1 MRRPARPDASR
12 QSASSAT
19 VTHVLEVLDAES
31 VRRWV
36 VVTRAALAARRAEID
51 ALNVFP
57 VPDGDTGTN
66 MYLTLDQALDVTR
79 TEHERL
85 GAVTDL
91 PLDVEVAAMSRAT
104 LMSARGNS
112 GVILSQ
118 LVRGVSE
125 VIAGEGL
132 TEVDVAAVARAFA
145 RGARRARESVVRA
158 QEGTILTVADATT
171 AEVER
176 VVAEGGGL
184 GDLTRAAVDAARA
197 ALARTPEQLQAL
209 ADAGVVDAGGAGY
222 LLFVEALDQV
232 VHEKGPASHYVVD
245 DFILNQSLERRPEWS
260 QDRQASGGSRAVP
273 AHEGP
278 AYEVMYLLHDITEEQ
293 VTVLRG
299 ALDEL
304 GDSVVV
310 SSAEDVTHVHVH
322 TDDIGGVLE
331 AGLVHGAP
339 QRVAVTLLELM
350 SPAPGLGIGIVAC
363 AAGPGIA
370 AVLEEAG
377 ATSVPSGP
385 GRRASAGELV
395 AAVRATGTADV
406 ILMPNDRDTR
416 LAAEAAAQA
425 AGQEGQT
432 VHVIGSTTAVQG
444 LAALAV
450 FDPSLPAQA
459 NVLAMTH
466 AAAATQHG
474 GVTVAV
480 KSGLTSGGACEV
492 GNVLGVV
499 RGDITI
505 VGSDMDEVCG
515 QVLDAL
521 TGSGAELV
529 TMVLGEGVPEGL
541 VARLTARLTAE
552 HVEVETI
559 DGGQPHYP
567 LLFGAE

>member
-1 MRRPARPDASR
+1 M
-12 QSASSAT
+12 
-19 VTHVLEVLDAES
+19 LEVLDAES

-36 VVTRAALAARRAEID
+36 VVTRAALASRRAEID

-79 TEHERL
+79 TARERA
-85 GAVTDL
+85 GAEAIL
-91 PLDVEVAAMSRAT
+91 PLDVEAAAMARAA

-118 LVRGVSE
+118 MVRGVSE
-125 VIAGEGL
+125 VITGEGL
-132 TEVDVAAVARAFA
+132 AEVDVAAAARAIA

-158 QEGTILTVADATT
+158 QEGTILSVADAT
-171 AEVER
+171 ADEAQR
-176 VVAEGGGL
+176 VLDAGGTL
-184 GDLTRAAVDAARA
+184 GDLTRSAVTAARA
-197 ALARTPEQLQAL
+197 ALARTPEQLTVL

-232 VHEKGPASHYVVD
+232 VHEEGPTGQYAVD
-245 DFILNQSLERRPEWS
+245 DFILNQSLSRRPEWS
-260 QDRQASGGSRAVP
+260 QEKGETPRPRPEP
-273 AHEGP
+273 AHDGP
-278 AYEVMYLLHDITEEQ
+278 AFEVMYLLHDVTESQ
-293 VTVLRG
+293 VATVRE
-299 ALDEL
+299 ALDGL

-322 TDDIGGVLE
+322 TDDIGAALE
-331 AGLVHGAP
+331 AGLAHGVP
-339 QRVAVTLLELM
+339 RRVAVSLLELR
-350 SPAPGLGIGIVAC
+350 SPALQPGVGIVAC

-370 AVLEEAG
+370 AVIEGAG
-377 ATSVPSGP
+377 ATSVASGP

-395 AAVRATGTADV
+395 DAVRATATADV

-416 LAAEAAAQA
+416 LAAEAAVRA
-425 AGQEGQT
+425 ASQEGQT

-450 FDPSLPAQA
+450 FDPGLPVNQ
-459 NVLAMTH
+459 NVVAMTH

-480 KSGLTSGGACEV
+480 KSGLTSGGACAV
-492 GNVLGVV
+492 GDVLGVV

-505 VGSDMDEVCG
+505 VGSDMDDVCVE
-515 QVLDAL
+515 VLDAI
-521 TGSGAELV
+521 TGAGAELV
-529 TMVLGEGVPEGL
+529 TMVVGEDAPEGL
-541 VARLTARLTAE
+541 VDRLTARIAAQ